1 MYDTTQQQ
9 SKQTAM
15 IPLTDKEK
23 KQTTTAVTVHFGLNS
38 VNSVSAVAAPGSMG
52 RRVGGG
58 GGGVG
63 WGGMHRAVSSTMCL
77 PGA

>member
-23 KQTTTAVTVHFGLNS
+23 KQTTTAVIVHFGLNS

-58 GGGVG
+58 GGEV
-63 WGGMHRAVSSTMCL
+63 HRAVSSTMCL

>member
-23 KQTTTAVTVHFGLNS
+23 KQTTTAVTVHLGLNS

-58 GGGVG
+58 GGV
-63 WGGMHRAVSSTMCL
+63 HRAVSSTMCL

>member
-23 KQTTTAVTVHFGLNS
+23 KQTTTAVIVHFGLNS
-38 VNSVSAVAAPGSMG
+38 VNSVSAVVAPGSMG

-58 GGGVG
+58 GGEV
-63 WGGMHRAVSSTMCL
+63 HRAVSSTMCL
-77 PGA
+77 LGA